1 MFLFKRSLLMVMILS
16 ALVLCAGAESRV
28 QKSTFGRMEDGTPVD
43 LYTLKSESLEA
54 TVCTYGGRL
63 VTLRVPDRNGA
74 IADVVLG
81 FDNLEGYLGRNP
93 FFGALVGRYANR
105 IAHGLITLDGREYA
119 LGKAATA
126 EHSLHGG
133 VKGFDKR
140 VWSAKIDRDT
150 LVLTYLSKDGEEGYP
165 GNLTAT
171 VKYTVRGKDLEIEYW
186 ATTDKNT
193 VVNLTNHSY
202 FNLAGEG
209 AGDVLSHE
217 IRIIA
222 SRFLPVDKGLIPT
235 GEIRSVEGTP
245 FDFRSPRRIGD
256 RIEQDSEQLKFGGG
270 YDHNWVLDSGGG
282 KPALAAR
289 VKDPASG
296 RVMEVLTTE
305 PGIQFYTGNNL
316 NGAVKGKG
324 GKAYPRRGA
333 LCLETQHYPDSP
345 NQKLF
350 PSTELK
356 PGQKFT
362 SRTVFRF
369 SVE

>member
-1 MFLFKRSLLMVMILS
+1 
-16 ALVLCAGAESRV
+16 
-28 QKSTFGRMEDGTPVD
+28 
-43 LYTLKSESLEA
+43 
-54 TVCTYGGRL
+54 
-63 VTLRVPDRNGA
+63 
-74 IADVVLG
+74 
-81 FDNLEGYLGRNP
+81 
-93 FFGALVGRYANR
+93 
-105 IAHGLITLDGREYA
+105 
-119 LGKAATA
+119 
-126 EHSLHGG
+126 
-133 VKGFDKR
+133 
-140 VWSAKIDRDT
+140 
-150 LVLTYLSKDGEEGYP
+150 
-165 GNLTAT
+165 
-171 VKYTVRGKDLEIEYW
+171 
-186 ATTDKNT
+186 
-193 VVNLTNHSY
+193 
-202 FNLAGEG
+202 
-209 AGDVLSHE
+209 
-217 IRIIA
+217 
-222 SRFLPVDKGLIPT
+222 VDKGLIPT

-245 FDFRSPRRIGD
+245 FDFRTPRRIGE
-256 RIEQDSEQLKFGGG
+256 RIDGDSEQLKFGGG

-362 SRTVFRF
+362 SRTFRGVTIGVWSICAPLQ
-369 SVE
+369 SVNLKLPSRRILALIHVHERTL